1 MNYLDPSLDI
11 LEPYMVTLVE
21 YFEAVSIFI
30 VRFVFVVLLLFVL
43 SDASL
48 GTKSGRISLEPHT
61 IGVLLPTL
69 RANTLRSFKDL

>member
-1 MNYLDPSLDI
+1 MNYLDPSLEI

-21 YFEAVSIFI
+21 YFEAVSIFTI
-30 VRFVFVVLLLFVL
+30 LFCFHVLLLFVL

-48 GTKSGRISLEPHT
+48 GTKLGRISLEPHT

-69 RANTLRSFKDL
+69 RANTFRSFKDL